1 MEVIDVIY
9 TVALRDFPE
18 ELPEKRRID
27 AESRYARELE
37 RVFGTPEQVA
47 AALQTMTSLE
57 ESPPE
62 TVSDGELALLKQWG
76 KASNAARQAG
86 FRDLGEAEGAYFD
99 VRLS

>member
-1 MEVIDVIY
+1 MEVIEVFY
-9 TVALRDFPE
+9 TVALCDFPE
-18 ELPEKRRID
+18 EMPEKRRID

-37 RVFGTPEQVA
+37 RAFGTSEQVA
-47 AALQTMTSLE
+47 EALQTMTNLE

-62 TVSDGELALLKQWG
+62 TVSDEDLALLKLWG

-86 FRDLGEAEGAYFD
+86 FRDLGEADGAYFE